1 MGGKTKAPRSVIAL
15 VVVALKGFVMGG
27 ADIVPGVSGGTMA
40 FITGIYERLL
50 AALAAFD
57 LHLLRLLRHRQF
69 RQAAA
74 HVQLDFL
81 LALSVGLLAAVV
93 SLSGLLHG
101 LLQTQPSLVFAFFF
115 GLVLASVWAIGR
127 QIPRWGKGVW
137 AALVLGVAGGVAVT
151 SFVPAESSHSLA
163 VIFVSGAVAISAMLM
178 PGVSGAFILLVLG
191 QYEYITG
198 LLRQPLRPEA
208 LVGLGVFFLGCACG
222 IAVFSRVLRW
232 WLSRSYAATLAFL
245 TGFMLGAVRTLWPW
259 AAAQG
264 HTAPFGAIVA
274 WLCLG
279 VVLVVGSVLAAHW
292 KEKKTV

>member
-1 MGGKTKAPRSVIAL
+1 MGGEVKAPGSVVTLA
-15 VVVALKGFVMGG
+15 VVALKGFFMGA
-27 ADIVPGVSGGTMA
+27 ADVVPGVSGGTMA

-57 LHLLRLLRHRQF
+57 LHLLRLLRGRQF

-81 LALSVGLLAAVV
+81 LALGTGILVAVIC
-93 SLSGLLHG
+93 LSGILHE

-127 QIPRWGKGVW
+127 QIPRWKKGVW
-137 AALVLGVAGGVAVT
+137 AALMLGVAGGVAVT
-151 SFVPAESSHSLA
+151 SVVPAEGSHSL
-163 VIFVSGAVAISAMLM
+163 VMLFVSGAIAISAMLM

-198 LLRQPLRPEA
+198 LLRQPLRSEA
-208 LVGLGVFFLGCACG
+208 LLGLGVFFLGCACG
-222 IAVFSRVLRW
+222 IVVFSRVLRW
-232 WLSRSYAATLAFL
+232 WLSRSYAAALAFL

-259 AAAQG
+259 AVDEGNA
-264 HTAPFGAIVA
+264 APFAAIVL

-292 KEKKTV
+292 KEKETV